1 MQRSKAVQIEHYRG
15 YQIETRDSRDCG
27 WVVSISS
34 WEGVQP
40 AGTVLGSDSSL
51 ALAGLLS
58 VARERIDA
66 ALAQG
71 DPGVPV

>member
-1 MQRSKAVQIEHYRG
+1 MKRSKTVQLEHYRG
-15 YQIETRDSRDCG
+15 CQIETRDLRDGG

-34 WEGVQP
+34 WEGLQP
-40 AGTVLGSDSSL
+40 AGTVLRSDSPL
-51 ALAGLLS
+51 ALVGLLS
-58 VARERIDA
+58 MARERIDA

>member
-1 MQRSKAVQIEHYRG
+1 MKRSKPIQLEHYRG
-15 YQIETRDSRDCG
+15 YQIETRDARDGG

-34 WEGVQP
+34 WEGLQP
-40 AGTVLGSDSSL
+40 AGTVLRSDSPL
-51 ALAGLLS
+51 LLAGLLS
-58 VARERIDA
+58 MARERIDA